1 MAINTQVKYIV
12 SQMMTSVTGKN
23 KPRKE
28 RWGMPRRRGTTFKW
42 GGLGFTELY
51 RFDYLAVEASEEL

>member
-1 MAINTQVKYIV
+1 
-12 SQMMTSVTGKN
+12 MMTSVTGKN